1 MTDSNKPRPSHITT
15 PLGRNISRTF
25 GQDDQGNPTVSY
37 DVGGQQG
44 VVTSNQLREN
54 TGQGS
59 FNVMPS
65 SGVLSMMAGRVPEQ
79 APEQAQRQR
88 QRSNPMDQF
97 RREQM
102 ANYRTL
108 NEQLI
113 RGMNST
119 SAGRRLTADGF
130 NALAG
135 KMRHISEGLGGAEQ
149 AQLRNE
155 TDLAR
160 QGLVNQGRLDE
171 RQLMGE
177 QDLQRTQLQ
186 GDLTSQQARENA
198 WLNVWKGEQTGDNE
212 YNRRRAQILGE
223 VGVTPIAPRE
233 IRDAN
238 GIVTGHDYGFADLAN
253 SAMTDFLADNGYD
266 PNATI
271 AAVREEIDGLRDLK
285 DAESVAMKEVLDAV
299 LGQLGRHGQRENFLD
314 GGLVM
319 GDEYMQSFAD
329 GGLVMPPN
337 ESPDMLPQQASP
349 AAQPMM
355 GGMVMQQYQKYIEL
369 ARKSGIEPL
378 GFEEFVQ
385 LQMSQSGEPGGGMP
399 AMPEMQQ
406 GAMGSQDIIGMA
418 DGGMVP
424 DMGGALS
431 QAAGPQV
438 DGKMVIDDDPFAG
451 EDSIPAMIDGQH
463 PAALDSGEM
472 VIPKDVVLFY
482 GTQKLQQMI
491 EKARQGANPQ

>member
-1 MTDSNKPRPSHITT
+1 M
-15 PLGRNISRTF
+15 
-25 GQDDQGNPTVSY
+25 SY
-37 DVGGQQG
+37 DAGGQRG
-44 VVTSNQLREN
+44 VVTSNQLPEKI
-54 TGQGS
+54 GQGS
-59 FNVMPS
+59 MSVIPS

-88 QRSNPMDQF
+88 QRSTPMDQF

-113 RGMNST
+113 RGMNSN
-119 SAGRRLTADGF
+119 SSGRRLTADGF

-135 KMRHISEGLGGAEQ
+135 KMRHISDGLGAAEQ

-186 GDLTSQQARENA
+186 GDLTSQQARANA
-198 WLNVWKGEQTGDNE
+198 WLDVWKGEQTGDNE

-233 IRDAN
+233 LRDIN
-238 GIVTGHDYGFADLAN
+238 GVVTGHDYEFASLAN
-253 SAMTDFLADNGYD
+253 STMTDFLADNDYD

-271 AAVREEIDGLRDLK
+271 AAVREEIDGLRKQRDSGVEDET
-285 DAESVAMKEVLDAV
+285 DAEMIAVLDAV

-438 DGKMVIDDDPFAG
+438 DGKMVIDDDPSAG

-491 EKARQGANPQ
+491 EKARQGVNPQ